1 MSEGTSIDLARR
13 PLSAPMMERRRQF
26 IGVGE
31 VYVTR
36 NPSIITTVLG
46 SCVAVCLWS
55 EGAHAGGMNHFRLP
69 VWEGWGSSPN
79 EYGDM
84 SIRNLL
90 KRMSGVVTGKDELCA
105 LVFGGGNLLSS
116 ESGDTVG
123 GRNLLVA
130 VETLESEE
138 IRIVSVNPGM
148 QAGMKIEFDTLS
160 GNVRVSR
167 VQASAAQEALEQ

>member
-1 MSEGTSIDLARR
+1 
-13 PLSAPMMERRRQF
+13 MMERRRQF

-69 VWEGWGSSPN
+69 VWEGRGASPN
-79 EYGDM
+79 EYGDI

-90 KRMSGVVTGKDELCA
+90 KRMTGVVASRGELCA
-105 LVFGGGNLLSS
+105 LVFGGGNLLCG

-123 GRNLLVA
+123 GRNLHMA
-130 VETLESEE
+130 VETLEAEE

-167 VQASAAQEALEQ
+167 VQPSAVE